1 MSGLDMTDGQVIQA
15 AAAVG
20 VSLTDTQAQAVRT
33 YVAGLAKWNKV
44 YNLTAIRNQDEVWTH
59 HVMDCL
65 AVVPPIQKRLPGL
78 TEILD
83 VGSGG
88 GLPGIILAITETAE
102 RVTCVDA
109 VAKKVA
115 FINQMAAVLSGIPTR
130 LHGVHHRVEEWTGSY
145 PLITSRAFSSL
156 IDFVQLTRHL
166 LSPNGVWMAMKGKI
180 PEQEIANL
188 PSNID
193 VFHVEQLLVP
203 GLNEDR
209 CLVWMRQR

>member
-44 YNLTAIRNQDEVWTH
+44 YNLTAIRNQDEVWSH

-83 VGSGG
+83 VGSGAVCQ
-88 GLPGIILAITETAE
+88 GL
-102 RVTCVDA
+102 
-109 VAKKVA
+109 
-115 FINQMAAVLSGIPTR
+115 FSQSQR
-130 LHGVHHRVEEWTGSY
+130 L
-145 PLITSRAFSSL
+145 L
-156 IDFVQLTRHL
+156 
-166 LSPNGVWMAMKGKI
+166 NG
-180 PEQEIANL
+180 
-188 PSNID
+188 
-193 VFHVEQLLVP
+193 
-203 GLNEDR
+203 
-209 CLVWMRQR
+209 